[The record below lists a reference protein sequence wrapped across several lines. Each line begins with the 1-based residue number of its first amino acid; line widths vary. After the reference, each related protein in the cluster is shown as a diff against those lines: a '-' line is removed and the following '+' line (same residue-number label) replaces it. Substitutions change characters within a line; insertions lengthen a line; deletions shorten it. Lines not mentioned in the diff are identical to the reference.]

1 MTVGRTLWLVIAIKV
16 AIIFL
21 VLKLWLF
28 PNYLNT
34 NCDTDAER
42 SGAVRSSLIKK

>member
-1 MTVGRTLWLVIAIKV
+1 MTIGRTLWLVIAIKV

-34 NCDTDAER
+34 EYYTDAQR
-42 SGAVRSSLIKK
+42 SEAVRSSLIAK